1 MFKSCEALLQQAKP
15 QIDDS
20 EDNTDE
26 IVNDKPV
33 DAPSKMSDQRDAKR
47 RVARIIEG
55 FILEKNWKEN
65 IHSLTLVDPNIDDS
79 GDNLPLM
86 SKNTFFITFTPLPLT
101 SETEYTAGI
110 LFICLRKLNFTA
122 AR

>member
-33 DAPSKMSDQRDAKR
+33 DAPSKMSHQRDAKM

-86 SKNTFFITFTPLPLT
+86 SKNTLFITLTPLPLT
-101 SETEYTAGI
+101 SETE
-110 LFICLRKLNFTA
+110 
-122 AR
+122 